1 MTGLNLNKKLWR
13 IPQQGMVR
21 GVCAG
26 LAHYLDVPVKLVRV
40 VTVLSIFFGLAFIT
54 FVAYIVLS
62 FVLDPMPDG
71 ELAAESAPTSNDLLN
86 AVDEQLAAGEK
97 RLREMERYVT
107 SDTFTL
113 RSRHRFGQQPG
124 IDYAKPRR
132 RFCQK
137 GHLARSG
144 LPELETHR

>member
-1 MTGLNLNKKLWR
+1 MAGINLNKKLWR

-26 LAHYLDVPVKLVRV
+26 IANYFDVPVKLVRILV
-40 VTVLSIFFGLAFIT
+40 VLSIFFGLAFIT

-113 RSRHRFGQQPG
+113 RSRFRQ
-124 IDYAKPRR
+124 
-132 RFCQK
+132 
-137 GHLARSG
+137 L
-144 LPELETHR
+144 

>member
-1 MTGLNLNKKLWR
+1 MAGLNLNKKLWR

-54 FVAYIVLS
+54 LVAYIILS
-62 FVLDPMPDG
+62 CVLDPMPDG
-71 ELAAESAPTSNDLLN
+71 AMGDENAPTSSELLDT
-86 AVDEQLAAGEK
+86 VDAQLSAGEQ

-107 SDTFTL
+107 SDTFSL
-113 RSRHRFGQQPG
+113 RSRFRQ
-124 IDYAKPRR
+124 
-132 RFCQK
+132 
-137 GHLARSG
+137 L
-144 LPELETHR
+144 

>member
-1 MTGLNLNKKLWR
+1 MAGLNLNKKLWR

-54 FVAYIVLS
+54 LVAYIILS

-71 ELAAESAPTSNDLLN
+71 AMGDENAPTSSELLDT
-86 AVDEQLAAGEK
+86 VDAQLSAGEQ

-107 SDTFTL
+107 SDTFSL
-113 RSRHRFGQQPG
+113 RSRFRQ
-124 IDYAKPRR
+124 
-132 RFCQK
+132 
-137 GHLARSG
+137 L
-144 LPELETHR
+144 

>member
-1 MTGLNLNKKLWR
+1 MALNLNKKLWR
-13 IPQQGMVR
+13 IPQQGMLR

-54 FVAYIVLS
+54 LVAYIILS

-71 ELAAESAPTSNDLLN
+71 ALGDENAPTSGVLLD
-86 AVDEQLAAGEK
+86 AVDAELSAGEK

-113 RSRHRFGQQPG
+113 RSRFRQ
-124 IDYAKPRR
+124 
-132 RFCQK
+132 
-137 GHLARSG
+137 L
-144 LPELETHR
+144 